1 MRILKE
7 QQKWI
12 SLFVAFTFMCML
24 QASTVVPLRA
34 ERSVKANGTEVFDS
48 SETTGAVEHQGTA
61 PSVAKKKHFP
71 WLWVI
76 LGAVLIAGGVYYYL
90 NYMQKFTLTVNK
102 GEGVVGAP
110 DSGATKYKR
119 GESIDYN
126 YSLESGYH
134 NLVVMLDGAAAA
146 ASGSV
151 SMKGNH
157 TLAANATQQFV
168 LTVNIDAGVNGTPVT
183 GAYTYDGGQAVSYS
197 YSLKSGF
204 TDLEVKVDG
213 VAASATGTVTM
224 NGDHV
229 LTATTTG
236 PRKLTVTRGAG
247 VSGSPS
253 SGTYSYLDGSVV
265 NYSYTQLLGYYGMVC
280 FLDGTP
286 VVPMGSVTMNAD
298 HTLAVSA
305 NAGLELEW
313 LFTGNAQDTSGKGRH
328 GTAFNATLTTDHK
341 SVANRAYYFNG
352 TTAYIQGPN
361 FHAQVSNQIT
371 CSFWVKIPASVA
383 SVKYFIWHN
392 DFSVAQTGTNI
403 AFVIST
409 ASVNNA
415 SCVVPL
421 NTWTHI
427 AGTFDGSNIRIYRN
441 GTLMATTAHAGA
453 IFDKNYNF
461 EIGRHTP
468 SANYWQGYVDDVRI
482 YRFCMSQ
489 SDIAKLAAL

>member
-1 MRILKE
+1 MRMLKN

-12 SLFVAFTFMCML
+12 SLFVAFTFMFML
-24 QASTVVPLRA
+24 QASTAAPLRA
-34 ERSVKANGTEVFDS
+34 EKDTNADGPGVVDS
-48 SETTGAVEHQGTA
+48 SETTGAVEQPGQA
-61 PSVAKKKHFP
+61 PSVAKKRHFP

-76 LGAVLIAGGVYYYL
+76 IGAVLIAGGVYYYL
-90 NYMQKFTLTVNK
+90 NYMQKFTLTVTK
-102 GEGVVGAP
+102 GEGVVGTP

-119 GESIDYN
+119 GQSIDYS

-134 NLVVMLDGAAAA
+134 NLVVTLDGTAVA

-151 SMKGNH
+151 GMKANH
-157 TLAANATQQFV
+157 TLAASATQQFV
-168 LTVNIDAGVNGTPVT
+168 LTVNIDAGVSGTPVT
-183 GAYTYDGGQAVSYS
+183 GTYTYDSGQAVSYS
-197 YSLKSGF
+197 YSLKAGF
-204 TDLEVKVDG
+204 TNLVVKLDG
-213 VAASATGTVTM
+213 VVAANTGSVSM
-224 NGDHV
+224 NADHV
-229 LTATTTG
+229 LTATTSG

-265 NYSYTQLLGYYGMVC
+265 NYSYSQLLGYFGMVC
-280 FLDGTP
+280 LLDGNP

-298 HTLAVSA
+298 HTLTVSA
-305 NAGLELEW
+305 NPGLELEW

-352 TTAYIQGPN
+352 TNAYIQGPN
-361 FHAQVSNQIT
+361 FHAQVGNQIT
-371 CSFWVKIPASVA
+371 CSFWVKIPASSA
-383 SVKYFIWHN
+383 IKYFLWHN
-392 DFSVAQTGTNI
+392 DFGVAQNGTSI
-403 AFVIST
+403 SFVIST

-415 SCVVPL
+415 SCAIPL

-427 AGTFDGSNIRIYRN
+427 AGTFDGSHVRIYRN

-453 IFDKNYNF
+453 IFDRSYNF
-461 EIGRHTP
+461 EIGRHSP
-468 SANYWQGYVDDVRI
+468 SASYWQGYVDDVRI

-489 SDIAKLAAL
+489 SEIALLAAQ

>member
-12 SLFVAFTFMCML
+12 SLFVTFTFMCML

-34 ERSVKANGTEVFDS
+34 ERSVKANGTEVSDS
-48 SETTGAVEHQGTA
+48 SETTGAVEQPGPA

-119 GESIDYN
+119 GESIDYS

-134 NLVVMLDGAAAA
+134 NLVVMLDGAAVA

-151 SMKGNH
+151 SMKANH

-168 LTVNIDAGVNGTPVT
+168 LTVNIDAGVSGAPVS
-183 GAYTYDGGQAVSYS
+183 GAYTYDSGQAVSYS

-204 TDLEVKVDG
+204 TNLEIKVDG
-213 VAASATGTVTM
+213 VAALATGTVTM

-253 SGTYSYLDGSVV
+253 SGTFSYLDGSVV

-305 NAGLELEW
+305 NPGLELEW

-328 GTAFNATLTTDHK
+328 GTAFNATLTTDYK

-361 FHAQVSNQIT
+361 FHAHASNQIT
-371 CSFWVKIPASVA
+371 FSFWVRIPASIA
-383 SVKYFIWHN
+383 GIKYFFWHN
-392 DFSVAQTGTNI
+392 DFYVAQSVTSIAFAITTIGTNN
-403 AFVIST
+403 AHC
-409 ASVNNA
+409 SV
-415 SCVVPL
+415 SL

-427 AGTFDGSNIRIYRN
+427 AGTYDGTNIRIYRN
-441 GTLMATTAHAGA
+441 GTLMDTMSHPGTIA
-453 IFDKNYNF
+453 DQSLNF
-461 EIGRHTP
+461 EIGRHG
-468 SANYWQGYVDDVRI
+468 SYWQGYIDDVRI